1 MNPLLDNTAALLS
14 PVGEAAPDPF
24 PGYRPAETCYDELR
38 GADGNPRPAS
48 ATYFAAARGRPA
60 DAITHRYLVHST
72 PRRRLGDATHL
83 PDAGA

>member
-24 PGYRPAETCYDELR
+24 PCYRPAETCYDELR

-48 ATYFAAARGRPA
+48 ATY
-60 DAITHRYLVHST
+60 
-72 PRRRLGDATHL
+72 L

>member
-14 PVGEAAPDPF
+14 PVGKAAPDPF

-38 GADGNPRPAS
+38 DADGNPRPAS
-48 ATYFAAARGRPA
+48 AT
-60 DAITHRYLVHST
+60 
-72 PRRRLGDATHL
+72 HL